1 MCLAVVNETMSFVV
15 LTFQVTANAG
25 PFLNPN
31 ADEFEAKP
39 EPDIDSEVRNPSWD
53 NHHTVSTADV
63 YPLQVDATG
72 QGFVQCGRNI
82 RIKRRITYTCHKIT
96 RNIRVKF
103 ASHTRRGGTIPPERV
118 THHDDDDDV
127 ERRILRKA
135 SAPPPPH
142 HRLAISCNII
152 ATPGL
157 NRSGHAREQR
167 WPPVLPSSPASS
179 NNNIA
184 LSMPLRKGRNGGI
197 GGGKASTHNQTAN
210 SDPLAACL
218 DANGTYICTAF
229 NPRCYIIQK
238 VTANA
243 GPFLNPNADEFE
255 AKPEPDIDS
264 EVRNPSWDN
273 HHTVSTADVYPLQVD
288 GYVYMNGDVGKL
300 PSGAVYSTTPEI
312 TATIA
317 TVPDYVAVNGVAEG
331 AEGPS
336 PGPPS
341 APPDNNGAQPAYAL
355 PQLKQMLSQQLEY
368 YFSRINVTFLC
379 STCDYRENLA
389 NDTYLLSQMDND
401 QYVPIWT
408 VANFNQVK
416 KLTKDIKLITQVLKE
431 SPNVQVDEEGMKVR
445 PNHKRCIV
453 ILREIPENTP
463 IEEVKDLFSGE
474 NCPRFISCE
483 FAHNSSWYVT
493 FESDEDAQR
502 AYKYLREEVCEFQ
515 GKPIMARIK
524 AKPMNRLPI
533 PAVAPIKN
541 GFRLT
546 PPPAVYDPATYPPG
560 QQRFIYPNNTPGQ
573 SVTYANQVQI
583 YPYQQQQF
591 YTSVVQA
598 CYTGG
603 PYYDISSV
611 FQVNG
616 LAPQFKPQYR
626 STTRPRKQSKPT
638 SQSDNSSTAQGTSQS
653 GGNNSQTSRQNS
665 SNSTAASTQSPQS
678 STTTTT
684 KSNTSGSKS
693 LPPLTGEAPARTAHA
708 HHEDTHVN
716 NTGVS
721 MSSASSVHQDV
732 GEAFRPVLP
741 PASKEQLPPRH
752 RRKRKEEDG
761 SGNAQPQKDAAINRG
776 PQFDLEDSAFPPLP
790 GLDGGATTAINKQAT
805 QTNVVSLEPVHHIP
819 QAEAQQNQQGH
830 WGESR
835 LADVVK
841 GTVKGVGGG
850 KGKEGGSNPTSPRA
864 TSPQQTCQST
874 QIGGHTRQ
882 SSIPNAAELTKEA
895 ATGNGNFQIGG
906 VITLTPPSSPDK
918 LDLLYLPLLNTYA
931 TQELQFFFKIIF
943 LLSHGNA
950 FVERG
955 FSINKECLVPNMKE
969 NSLTA
974 QRLIFDAVS
983 QKGGIEKID
992 ISKTFLTYARNANR
1006 EYKNH
1011 LEKNK
1016 KEEDEKKK
1024 MQNEKKRK
1032 LEAIKLLNAKKRSTL
1047 DSLKEIEE
1055 NISEL
1060 KENRLVPAI
1069 STKCT
1074 MADKST
1080 KTDDVLLNGDL
1091 EAPCPT
1097 TTNAATMTTEM
1108 ASEAPSRP
1116 IQVVA
1121 SSITRNHMSHGQVH
1135 RQESRTDPPKQP
1147 PTPPPPDIPNNNP
1160 PRMSYAQVAQH
1171 HKEQREKQAKQDK
1184 LTNEQSSS
1192 NKVPNTN
1199 AANTNSVSTRVQAD
1213 QQQRD
1218 TREPRDVGQPKE
1230 NQSQARQGG
1239 GPPVRSGASR
1249 LNYERPQR
1257 RRQEARTSQLRDFV
1271 PPPRSPK

>member
-1 MCLAVVNETMSFVV
+1 METLVNRIYGDTYSIAFLKE
-15 LTFQVTANAG
+15 VTANAG
-25 PFLNPN
+25 TFPNPN
-31 ADEFEAKP
+31 ADEFEAKS
-39 EPDIDSEVRNPSWD
+39 ESDVDSEIHNCWD
-53 NHHTVSTADV
+53 NHQVVSPTDV
-63 YPLQVDATG
+63 YPLQ
-72 QGFVQCGRNI
+72 
-82 RIKRRITYTCHKIT
+82 
-96 RNIRVKF
+96 
-103 ASHTRRGGTIPPERV
+103 
-118 THHDDDDDV
+118 
-127 ERRILRKA
+127 L
-135 SAPPPPH
+135 
-142 HRLAISCNII
+142 
-152 ATPGL
+152 
-157 NRSGHAREQR
+157 
-167 WPPVLPSSPASS
+167 
-179 NNNIA
+179 
-184 LSMPLRKGRNGGI
+184 
-197 GGGKASTHNQTAN
+197 
-210 SDPLAACL
+210 
-218 DANGTYICTAF
+218 
-229 NPRCYIIQK
+229 
-238 VTANA
+238 
-243 GPFLNPNADEFE
+243 
-255 AKPEPDIDS
+255 
-264 EVRNPSWDN
+264 
-273 HHTVSTADVYPLQVD
+273 D

-312 TATIA
+312 TTSIG
-317 TVPDYVAVNGVAEG
+317 TVPDFVAVNGVAEG

-341 APPDNNGAQPAYAL
+341 APPDSGAQPGYPL

-368 YFSRINVTFLC
+368 YFS
-379 STCDYRENLA
+379 RENLA

-493 FESDEDAQR
+493 FESDEDAQG
-502 AYKYLREEVCEFQ
+502 AYKYLREEVREFQ
-515 GKPIMARIK
+515 GRPIMARIK

-533 PAVAPIKN
+533 PAVAPLKN

-626 STTRPRKQSKPT
+626 SSTRPRKQSKPT
-638 SQSDNSSTAQGTSQS
+638 SQLDNNTAQGTSQS
-653 GGNNSQTSRQNS
+653 SSSQGSRQTS
-665 SNSTAASTQSPQS
+665 SNNTTSTASPQA
-678 STTTTT
+678 TT
-684 KSNTSGSKS
+684 KSNSSGSKS
-693 LPPLTGEAPARTAHA
+693 LPPLVGETPARTVHV
-708 HHEDTHVN
+708 HHEETHMTNSV
-716 NTGVS
+716 GVS
-721 MSSASSVHQDV
+721 TSASTHQDV
-732 GEAFRPVLP
+732 GESFRPVLP
-741 PASKEQLPPRH
+741 PTSKEQLPPRH

-761 SGNAQPQKDAAINRG
+761 SSNVQPPKEAVINRG

-790 GLDGGATTAINKQAT
+790 GLDGGSTTAAKQTT
-805 QTNVVSLEPVHHIP
+805 QTNVISTEPVHQLLQP
-819 QAEAQQNQQGH
+819 DAQQGQQGH
-830 WGESR
+830 WGENR

-841 GTVKGVGGG
+841 GTAKGG
-850 KGKEGGSNPTSPRA
+850 KGKDSCSNPASPRA
-864 TSPQQTCQST
+864 TSPQQTFQGS
-874 QIGGHTRQ
+874 QMIHTRQ
-882 SSIPNAAELTKEA
+882 GSIPGVVEMKDVAS
-895 ATGNGNFQIGG
+895 GNGDIQLSA
-906 VITLTPPSSPDK
+906 ITLTPPSSPDK
-918 LDLLYLPLLNTYA
+918 L
-931 TQELQFFFKIIF
+931 
-943 LLSHGNA
+943 
-950 FVERG
+950 
-955 FSINKECLVPNMKE
+955 
-969 NSLTA
+969 
-974 QRLIFDAVS
+974 
-983 QKGGIEKID
+983 
-992 ISKTFLTYARNANR
+992 
-1006 EYKNH
+1006 
-1011 LEKNK
+1011 
-1016 KEEDEKKK
+1016 
-1024 MQNEKKRK
+1024 
-1032 LEAIKLLNAKKRSTL
+1032 
-1047 DSLKEIEE
+1047 
-1055 NISEL
+1055 
-1060 KENRLVPAI
+1060 VPAF

-1097 TTNAATMTTEM
+1097 TTNAATMTTEL

-1116 IQVVA
+1116 IQVA
-1121 SSITRNHMSHGQVH
+1121 ANSGTRNHISHGPVH

-1147 PTPPPPDIPNNNP
+1147 PTPPPLDIPNNNP

-1171 HKEQREKQAKQDK
+1171 HKEQREKQAKDK
-1184 LTNEQSSS
+1184 LTNEQSQPTS
-1192 NKVPNTN
+1192 NKVPNAN
-1199 AANTNSVSTRVQAD
+1199 AANSNNVSTRVQAD
-1213 QQQRD
+1213 QQRD

-1230 NQSQARQGG
+1230 NPGQSRQG
-1239 GPPVRSGASR
+1239 PVRSGSR
-1249 LNYERPQR
+1249 LSYERPQR

>member
-1 MCLAVVNETMSFVV
+1 
-15 LTFQVTANAG
+15 
-25 PFLNPN
+25 
-31 ADEFEAKP
+31 
-39 EPDIDSEVRNPSWD
+39 
-53 NHHTVSTADV
+53 
-63 YPLQVDATG
+63 
-72 QGFVQCGRNI
+72 
-82 RIKRRITYTCHKIT
+82 
-96 RNIRVKF
+96 
-103 ASHTRRGGTIPPERV
+103 
-118 THHDDDDDV
+118 
-127 ERRILRKA
+127 
-135 SAPPPPH
+135 
-142 HRLAISCNII
+142 
-152 ATPGL
+152 
-157 NRSGHAREQR
+157 
-167 WPPVLPSSPASS
+167 
-179 NNNIA
+179 
-184 LSMPLRKGRNGGI
+184 
-197 GGGKASTHNQTAN
+197 
-210 SDPLAACL
+210 
-218 DANGTYICTAF
+218 
-229 NPRCYIIQK
+229 
-238 VTANA
+238 
-243 GPFLNPNADEFE
+243 
-255 AKPEPDIDS
+255 
-264 EVRNPSWDN
+264 
-273 HHTVSTADVYPLQVD
+273 
-288 GYVYMNGDVGKL
+288 
-300 PSGAVYSTTPEI
+300 
-312 TATIA
+312 
-317 TVPDYVAVNGVAEG
+317 
-331 AEGPS
+331 
-336 PGPPS
+336 
-341 APPDNNGAQPAYAL
+341 
-355 PQLKQMLSQQLEY
+355 MLSQQLEY
-368 YFSRINVTFLC
+368 YFS
-379 STCDYRENLA
+379 RENLA

-546 PPPAVYDPATYPPG
+546 PPPAVYDPAAYPPG

-638 SQSDNSSTAQGTSQS
+638 SQSDNNSTAQGTSQS
-653 GGNNSQTSRQNS
+653 GSNSQTSRQNS
-665 SNSTAASTQSPQS
+665 SNSTAGTQSPQS
-678 STTTTT
+678 AT
-684 KSNTSGSKS
+684 KSNNSGSKS
-693 LPPLTGEAPARTAHA
+693 LPPLSGEAPARTTHA

-716 NTGVS
+716 STVGVT
-721 MSSASSVHQDV
+721 MTSASVHQDV

-761 SGNAQPQKDAAINRG
+761 SGNAQPQKDAVINRG

-790 GLDGGATTAINKQAT
+790 GLDGGATTAINKQTT
-805 QTNVVSLEPVHHIP
+805 QTNVVNLEPVHHIP
-819 QAEAQQNQQGH
+819 QVEQQNQSH

-841 GTVKGVGGG
+841 GTVKGS
-850 KGKEGGSNPTSPRA
+850 KGKEGGSNPSSPRA

-874 QIGGHTRQ
+874 QSGHTRQ
-882 SSIPNAAELTKEA
+882 SSIPNVAELTKDV
-895 ATGNGNFQIGG
+895 ATGNGNFQLSGI
-906 VITLTPPSSPDK
+906 ITLTPPSSPDK
-918 LDLLYLPLLNTYA
+918 
-931 TQELQFFFKIIF
+931 
-943 LLSHGNA
+943 
-950 FVERG
+950 
-955 FSINKECLVPNMKE
+955 
-969 NSLTA
+969 
-974 QRLIFDAVS
+974 
-983 QKGGIEKID
+983 
-992 ISKTFLTYARNANR
+992 
-1006 EYKNH
+1006 
-1011 LEKNK
+1011 
-1016 KEEDEKKK
+1016 
-1024 MQNEKKRK
+1024 
-1032 LEAIKLLNAKKRSTL
+1032 
-1047 DSLKEIEE
+1047 
-1055 NISEL
+1055 
-1060 KENRLVPAI
+1060 LVPAI

-1116 IQVVA
+1116 VQVVA
-1121 SSITRNHMSHGQVH
+1121 SSITRNHMSHGQVLH

-1171 HKEQREKQAKQDK
+1171 HKEQKEKQAKQDK
-1184 LTNEQSSS
+1184 LTNEQSQTSS

-1199 AANTNSVSTRVQAD
+1199 AANSNNVSTRVQAD
-1213 QQQRD
+1213 QQRD

-1230 NQSQARQGG
+1230 NPGQTRQG
-1239 GPPVRSGASR
+1239 GPPVRSSATR
-1249 LNYERPQR
+1249 LSYERPQR